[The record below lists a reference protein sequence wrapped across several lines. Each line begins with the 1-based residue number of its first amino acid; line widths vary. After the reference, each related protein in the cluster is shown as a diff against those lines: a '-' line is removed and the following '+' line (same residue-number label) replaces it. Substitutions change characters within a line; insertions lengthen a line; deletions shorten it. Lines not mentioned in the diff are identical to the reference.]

1 MHAMGVMG
9 NHEGCLFALSE
20 TADSMP
26 ISAPVDPVLPGRLEH
41 RSPEQS
47 NRKPQ
52 HATYEQH
59 NATAYRTLS
68 GKDTAAQACKT
79 QSISISKQQLSS
91 MSTEELQTALQAVCL
106 YNS

>member
-1 MHAMGVMG
+1 MGVKG
-9 NHEGCLFALSE
+9 NHESCASAFSE
-20 TADSMP
+20 TADNMS
-26 ISAPVDPVLPGRLEH
+26 ISAPDPMLPGRLEH

-47 NRKPQ
+47 NRKSQ

-59 NATAYRTLS
+59 NGTAYRTLY

-91 MSTEELQTALQAVCL
+91 MSTEELQTALQAICL
-106 YNS
+106 FKS